1 MKEPK
6 DCRGNTIRLNNLVAV
21 GANLYRMD
29 GAYVQVRKVTKIVDQ
44 KVYLDDSRVPRKFN
58 DRICV
63 LRAVIN

>member
-1 MKEPK
+1 
-6 DCRGNTIRLNNLVAV
+6 VAV
-21 GANLYRMD
+21 GAKKYVMD
-29 GAYVQVRKVTKIVDQ
+29 GVYVQVKKVTKIVDQ

>member
-1 MKEPK
+1 M
-6 DCRGNTIRLNNLVAV
+6 AV
-21 GANLYRMD
+21 GAKKYVMD
-29 GAYVQVRKVTKIVDQ
+29 GVYVQVKKVTKIVDQ